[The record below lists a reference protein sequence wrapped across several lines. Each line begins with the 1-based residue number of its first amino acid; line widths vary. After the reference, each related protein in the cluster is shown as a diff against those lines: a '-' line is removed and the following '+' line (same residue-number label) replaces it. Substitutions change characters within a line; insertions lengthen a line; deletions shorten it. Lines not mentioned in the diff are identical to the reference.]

1 MKKFFRTFFAALL
14 AFIVGSIVCMLIFF
28 GMLGAMLSFADTS
41 EAVTVKPNTVLRIML
56 DQPVQER
63 GGSNLSNINIFNL
76 SLESSIGLNDLLK
89 GIKKAADDPNVTM
102 IYMDLSQLSI
112 GLAQLEEL
120 REALLQFKESE
131 KPIIAYGDNLSQ
143 GAYYLST
150 VADKI
155 YLNPY
160 GSLALQGLR
169 VEVEFYKKLLEK
181 LQVDVQIIRHGKYKS
196 AVEPFMLDEM
206 SKENEAQLL
215 SFTNSI
221 WHHWLDKIAA
231 ARQTDVKKLQQLI
244 DDYAFSIVSPA
255 AAALENGMVDGLV
268 YKDELLDELVRL
280 TGVNSE
286 KDLAMLDVTK
296 YAKTIVP
303 QLTAKDRIAVV
314 YADGEISSGKGES
327 GITDWQFANLLRDLR
342 SNDNVKAVVFRVNSP
357 GGGVQASEI
366 IAREVALLNE
376 IKPVVVSMSNYAAS
390 GGYWISAPSRAIVAN
405 PTTLTGSIGVFGIL
419 PNLEKGLRNHLGIT
433 VDVAKTAKPA
443 DFPSVTRPLTAQ
455 ERSKFQLMIDNTYTQ
470 FVAKVAQGRGIPESN
485 VDEVG
490 QGRVWT
496 GLQALENGLV
506 DYLGGLDHAIY
517 IAAELAEL
525 DNYRITE
532 LPAQKDPFTQLLE
545 MFKNARLSAKGTLF
559 QTYKQLEKQVE
570 QLQETKILAR
580 MPFDVE
586 VY

>member
-14 AFIVGSIVCMLIFF
+14 AFIIGSVVCMFIFF
-28 GMLGAMLSFADTS
+28 GILGAMLSFADTS
-41 EAVTVKPNTVLRIML
+41 EEVTVKPNTVLHIML

-63 GGSNLSNINIFNL
+63 GGSNLSNLDIFNL
-76 SLESSIGLNDLLK
+76 SMESSTGLNDLVK
-89 GIKKAADDPNVTM
+89 GIKKAAGDPNIKLV
-102 IYMDLSQLSI
+102 YMDLSHIAI

-131 KPIIAYGDNLSQ
+131 KPIIAYGDNYSQ
-143 GAYYLST
+143 GAYYLAT

-160 GSLALQGLR
+160 GALALQGLR
-169 VEVEFYKKLLEK
+169 VEVSFFKRLLEK
-181 LQVDVQIIRHGKYKS
+181 LQIDVQIIRHGKFKS

-206 SKENEAQLL
+206 SKENETQLL

-231 ARQTDVKKLQQLI
+231 ARQTDVKKLQQLV
-244 DDYAFSIVSPA
+244 DDYTFSMASPA
-255 AAALENGMVDGLV
+255 TGALENGLVDGLT

-280 TGVNSE
+280 TGVSTE
-286 KDLAMLDVTK
+286 KDLALLNITK
-296 YAKTIVP
+296 YAKTVVP
-303 QLTAKDRIAVV
+303 NLTAKDRIAVV
-314 YADGEISSGKGES
+314 YADGEISSGKGED

-342 SNDNVKAVVFRVNSP
+342 RNDKVKAVVLRVNSP

-366 IAREVALLNE
+366 IARELALLNE

-390 GGYWISAPSRAIVAN
+390 GGYWISTPSRAIVAN
-405 PTTLTGSIGVFGIL
+405 PTTLTGSIGVFGIV

-433 VDVAKTAKPA
+433 VDVAKTAKGA

-455 ERSKFQLMIDNTYTQ
+455 ERGKLQGMVDDTYTQ
-470 FVAKVAQGRGIPESN
+470 FVSKVAQSREITEKD
-485 VDEVG
+485 VDELG

-506 DYLGGLDHAIY
+506 DYLGGLDYAIS
-517 IAAELAEL
+517 IAAEIAEL
-525 DNYRITE
+525 SDYRITE

-545 MFKNARLSAKGTLF
+545 MFKNTSISAKGTVF
-559 QTYKQLEKQVE
+559 QTYKQLEKQAE
-570 QLQETKILAR
+570 QLLQTKVLAR

-586 VY
+586 IY

>member
-14 AFIVGSIVCMLIFF
+14 AFVVGSLVCMFIFF
-28 GMLGAMLSFADTS
+28 GIVGAMLSFADTA
-41 EAVTVKPNTVLRIML
+41 EPVTVKPNTVLHIML

-63 GGSNLSNINIFNL
+63 GSSKLSDINVFNF
-76 SLESSIGLNDLLK
+76 SMESSVGLNDLVK
-89 GIKKAADDPNVTM
+89 GIKKAAGDPNVKLV
-102 IYMDLSQLSI
+102 YMDLSYISI

-160 GSLALQGLR
+160 GALSLKGLN
-169 VEVEFYKKLLEK
+169 VEVTFFKKLLEK
-181 LQVDVQIIRHGKYKS
+181 LQIDVQVIRHGKFKS
-196 AVEPFMLDEM
+196 AVEPFILDEM

-221 WHHWLDKIAA
+221 WHYWLDKIAT
-231 ARQTDVKKLQQLI
+231 ARQMDVKKIQQLV
-244 DDYAFSIVSPA
+244 DEYAFSIVSPA
-255 AAALENGMVDGLV
+255 AVALENGLVDGLM

-280 TGVNSE
+280 TGVNTE
-286 KDLAMLDVTK
+286 KDLALLNITK
-296 YAKTIVP
+296 YAKTVMP
-303 QLTAKDRIAVV
+303 QLAAKDRIAVV
-314 YADGEISSGKGES
+314 YADGEISSGKSED
-327 GITDWQFANLLRDLR
+327 GITDWQFANLLRNLR
-342 SNDNVKAVVFRVNSP
+342 SNDNVKAVVLRVNSP
-357 GGGVQASEI
+357 GGGVQASEL
-366 IAREVALLNE
+366 IARELGLLNE

-390 GGYWISAPSRAIVAN
+390 GGYWISTPSRAIVAN
-405 PTTLTGSIGVFGIL
+405 PTTLTGSIGVFGIV
-419 PNLEKGLRNHLGIT
+419 PNLEKGLRNHLGLT
-433 VDVAKTAKPA
+433 VDVAKTAKSA

-455 ERSKFQLMIDNTYTQ
+455 ERNLFQGMIDNTYTQ
-470 FVAKVAQGRGIPESN
+470 FVAKVAQAREMDEKN
-485 VDEVG
+485 VDEIG

-496 GLQALENGLV
+496 GLQAMENGLV
-506 DYLGGLDHAIY
+506 DCLGGLDHAIS

-525 DNYRITE
+525 TSYRISE
-532 LPAQKDPFTQLLE
+532 LPEQKDPLTQVLE
-545 MFKNARLSAKGTLF
+545 MFKNSSISATGTLF

-570 QLQETKILAR
+570 QWQQTKVLAR